1 MVFSELF
8 LEMIAVGL
16 ADVVVVEG
24 GGDFAFCLVLAF
36 DELVE
41 EVDEFRWGGKF
52 AQAVLFSLGG
62 GSWLAMRW

>member
-8 LEMIAVGL
+8 LEVIAVGL

-41 EVDEFRWGGKF
+41 EGDKFFWGGKF
-52 AQAVLFSLGG
+52 AEADLFSLGG
-62 GSWLAMRW
+62 GSRLAMSW